1 MISHGAKLLKCPA
14 VDLLDTGAAGAAAA
28 AAAACG
34 SWLAVGLISHTRTK

>member
-28 AAAACG
+28 AAACG